1 MIMADDRLLGSSFME
16 NSPGSGLADTPVER
30 GSSDEIWRAENR
42 ATMDAWNDYIAT
54 HGIPYAE
61 YRRG

>member
-1 MIMADDRLLGSSFME
+1 
-16 NSPGSGLADTPVER
+16 VER

-42 ATMDAWNDYIAT
+42 ATMDAWNDYMAT